1 MPKRMRERESARER
15 IDASIFQFEE
25 LVFVILQCAA
35 HSVHLYNHVRN
46 EQQNSS
52 TKSTKTHSFE
62 LNWLP
67 SNEIVIKVGTNNIQ
81 ERAES
86 VREVDLYTTCPSSM
100 QPLIL
105 PFCCIENKSLFVFHV
120 SFLTNKPAILC
131 CCLLVCLFC
140 FNLTNHPM

>member
-1 MPKRMRERESARER
+1 MPKRMRECKR

-25 LVFVILQCAA
+25 LFLMLCSECGA

-62 LNWLP
+62 LNCLP
-67 SNEIVIKVGTNNIQ
+67 SNEIVIKVGTNHTKEKRVCQKQI
-81 ERAES
+81 
-86 VREVDLYTTCPSSM
+86 YTRPSSM

-105 PFCCIENKSLFVFHV
+105 PFCCIENKSMFVFHV

-131 CCLLVCLFC
+131 CCLFVLLQ
-140 FNLTNHPM
+140 FNQPM